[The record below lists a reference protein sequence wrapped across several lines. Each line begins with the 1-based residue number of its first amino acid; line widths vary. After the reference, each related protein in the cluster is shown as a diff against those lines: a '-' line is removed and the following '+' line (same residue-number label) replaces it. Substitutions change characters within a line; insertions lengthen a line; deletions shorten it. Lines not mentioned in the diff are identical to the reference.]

1 MPHFGLIDEN
11 LPEKE
16 QYLLRARL
24 HIRGGIIRI
33 RRGENED
40 GMAALYDAFIHSLY
54 WFYLSDEK
62 LKPLLTDQR
71 GNFESEEKLYAIL
84 LRNGKVNGNFR
95 LEQFMGLLDMALT
108 NKLENFNFD
117 SFFRNFEDL
126 MTQLKIMP
134 FDEKDLPKGPSITL

>member
-33 RRGENED
+33 RRGDNED
-40 GMAALYDAFIHSLY
+40 GIAALYDAFIHSLY

-62 LKPLLTDQR
+62 LRPLLTNEK
-71 GNFESEEKLYAIL
+71 GNYESEEELYTIL
-84 LRNGKVNGNFR
+84 LKNGKINGNFR
-95 LEQFMGLLDMALT
+95 LEQFKELLDKALT
-108 NKLENFNFD
+108 KKLENFNFE
-117 SFFRNFEDL
+117 SFFKNFEDL

-134 FDEKDLPKGPSITL
+134 FNESDLPKGPSITL